1 MVKTKKSTGKSVSLV
16 LSSGGA
22 RGLAHI
28 GVIEWLIANGY
39 EIRSIAGSS
48 IGALVGGIYAAGELD
63 TYRHWVTALD
73 KSDVLRLL
81 DPTLGWNGIFK
92 GRRVIEKLRDLIG
105 DHRIEDLPISFTAVA
120 TDIETQKEIW
130 LSRGPLFDAIRAS
143 IAVPLVFTPHK
154 VNGRQLLDGGLV
166 NPLPIAPT
174 LRDDTDL
181 IIAVNVNGAGS
192 GGGDKPDPHETDAE
206 PAPSGPGKQTPA
218 TDGNSY
224 RERIKGFVND
234 LQERFMPPSSNEQD
248 WDYFDIIT
256 LSIETMQNTIARMKL
271 AAYTPDVT
279 IEISRHTARAFEFHR
294 AAELIDLGHR
304 AAAQALAPGRTTSSS

>member
-1 MVKTKKSTGKSVSLV
+1 MARTRKSTGKSVSLV

-28 GVIEWLIANGY
+28 GVIEWLNENGY
-39 EIRSIAGSS
+39 EIRSIAGASM
-48 IGALVGGIYAAGELD
+48 GALVGGIYAAGELD
-63 TYRHWVTALD
+63 TYRHWVCALD

-92 GRRVIEKLRDLIG
+92 GRRVIEKLRDLVG

-120 TDIETQKEIW
+120 TDIETQKEVW

-154 VNGRQLLDGGLV
+154 INGRPLLDGGLV

-181 IIAVNVNGAGS
+181 IIAVNVNGVS
-192 GGGDKPDPHETDAE
+192 LDDGDNADPRDPDART
-206 PAPSGPGKQTPA
+206 APSREGMQTPA
-218 TDGNSY
+218 PDGNSY

-279 IEISRHTARAFEFHR
+279 IDISRHAARAFEFHR
-294 AAELIDLGHR
+294 ASELIELGRRR
-304 AAAQALAPGRTTSSS
+304 AAECVGH

>member
-1 MVKTKKSTGKSVSLV
+1 MARARKSAGKSVSLV

-28 GVIEWLIANGY
+28 GVIEWLDANGY

-48 IGALVGGIYAAGELD
+48 MGALVGGIYAAGELD
-63 TYRHWVTALD
+63 TYRHWVCALD
-73 KSDVLRLL
+73 RSDVLRLL

-92 GRRVIEKLRDLIG
+92 GRRVIEKLRELIG

-120 TDIETQKEIW
+120 TDVETQKEIW
-130 LSRGPLFDAIRAS
+130 ISRGPLFDAIRAS

-181 IIAVNVNGAGS
+181 IIAVNVNGAD
-192 GGGDKPDPHETDAE
+192 GDPVPNAPAAAQTGDSNASAE
-206 PAPSGPGKQTPA
+206 AA
-218 TDGNSY
+218 GNSY
-224 RERIKGFVND
+224 RERIKGFVNE
-234 LQERFMPPSSNEQD
+234 LQERFLPPSSNEQD

-279 IEISRHTARAFEFHR
+279 IEISRHAARAFEFHR
-294 AAELIDLGHR
+294 AAELIDLGR
-304 AAAQALAPGRTTSSS
+304 YTAAQVLDPGRTTASR